1 MELSGTRLLRLVCVR
16 WAAPD
21 VHVLEFASPDAAPLP
36 AWEPG
41 AHVDLHLAPGLV
53 RPYSLLG
60 LPGCA
65 GTWQVAVK
73 RDPASRG
80 GSVHV
85 HERLRVG
92 TQVTVGPVRNHFALH
107 AGPEPAV
114 LIAGGIGITPLVGM
128 AEALA
133 ASGRRW
139 VLHYAVRERAQ
150 AAFLE
155 RLQALGGTRVRLHVD
170 AEHGGKPLDVAGLVR
185 GADAD
190 AELYACGPAPML
202 QVFEEAARTHAPG
215 RWHLER
221 FGPVAAPASQAE
233 APAEGYTVTLA
244 RSARVLHVAP
254 GRTLL
259 QALREAGV
267 AVTTSCEQGICGSC
281 ETRVLAGE
289 PDHRD
294 QLLSPQERQAN
305 TAMMVCCSGSRSREL
320 VLDL

>member
-1 MELSGTRLLRLVCVR
+1 MSGPRLLRLICVR

-53 RPYSLLG
+53 RSYSLLG
-60 LPGCA
+60 LPGSC

-80 GSVHV
+80 GSAHV

-92 TQVTVGPVRNHFALH
+92 AQIVVGPVRNHFALH
-107 AGPEPAV
+107 AGPAPAV

-133 ASGRRW
+133 ASGRPW

-155 RLQALGGTRVRLHVD
+155 RLQALGDTRVRLHVD
-170 AEHGGKPLDVAGLVR
+170 AEHGGKPLDVAARVR

-202 QVFEEAARTHAPG
+202 QAFEDAARAHAPG

-221 FGPVAAPASQAE
+221 FGPAPAPPLQAQ
-233 APAEGYTVTLA
+233 APAEGYNVTLA

-267 AVTTSCEQGICGSC
+267 EITTSCEQGICGSC